1 MSYSKRLLKVF
12 SFFTFFLISFCA
24 YAIPT
29 DKAQLTEGSR
39 IVLFN
44 GTFSPPHLRHHE
56 HVEKI
61 LESGAA
67 DYVLII
73 PNDVTPHKPFAL
85 SSEIR
90 LRLLMAAYQDHP
102 RVLVPHSTDL
112 GFPISK
118 KVRNYLNQKFQNLQ
132 WLAVLGK
139 DSLQNKWAV
148 LGAYSQKVEKWLLL
162 TPDEGDEKEIPKTL
176 GGKVLERIYS
186 PTDHDIHSKDIRE
199 AASQGDLQRLEE
211 YVFPSVA
218 KEILEL
224 SLYKHSEPK
233 PKLKDYLRSC
243 RTILGKYLK

>member
-1 MSYSKRLLKVF
+1 MLCHKSPLKIFCFFSSLL
-12 SFFTFFLISFCA
+12 FTLSA

-29 DKAQLTEGSR
+29 DKAQLVEGSK
-39 IVLFN
+39 IALFN

-118 KVRNYLNQKFQNLQ
+118 KVRNYLNQKFQNLR

-162 TPDEGDEKEIPKTL
+162 TPDEGDVKEIPKTL

-224 SLYKHSEPK
+224 SLYKKADPK
-233 PKLKDYLRSC
+233 PKFRDYVRSC
-243 RTILGKYLK
+243 RNILGRYLR